1 MTNADDYHR
10 GSQSTF
16 RQWLSV
22 SGGGPLHAFFA
33 ESYIIARMTVSLGW
47 DLFRGIFRWLFFML
61 DRMNED

>member
-1 MTNADDYHR
+1 MTNADDRDR
-10 GSQSTF
+10 GFRLTF

-33 ESYIIARMTVSLGW
+33 ESYIIAPMTVSPGW
-47 DLFRGIFRWLFFML
+47 DLFRGIFRWLCFML